1 VHLANLPFSSLDG
14 LDIDDWIEP
23 GLAAVTP
30 DSLGG
35 EGYFPERALAR
46 WLAAQGLPSTVYAF
60 PRTGVQPLLAER
72 WCSGMTWT
80 RSYWSTA
87 APTS

>member
-1 VHLANLPFSSLDG
+1 VHLANLSVSSLDG
-14 LDIDDWIEP
+14 LGIDWIEP

-35 EGYFPERALAR
+35 EGYFPERTLAR

-60 PRTGVQPLLAER
+60 PRTGVQPMLAE
-72 WCSGMTWT
+72 C
-80 RSYWSTA
+80 
-87 APTS
+87 